1 MTLSHRTQAT
11 MLLTVHIAARA
22 DDAPEPLD
30 LREWNKIARW
40 LHERE
45 LTPED
50 LVLGDAGSLLEA
62 VEEAQLDRDRIL
74 RLLDRGPALALALDR
89 WESAGIW
96 VRHRSDSDYPRRL
109 RERLKASA
117 PALLF
122 GCGDARLGDTG
133 GVAIV
138 GSRNVSPVDRQ
149 LAYNLGRM
157 VSAAGKTVVSGGAR
171 GTDGQ
176 AADGAF
182 EGSGRV
188 VAVVADALTR
198 NIGRRQYREQV
209 MDGNLL
215 LLTRYS
221 PDAGFTPGNALG
233 RNKLIYCLA
242 DTAIAVCSANGSGGT
257 FRGAMENLER
267 KWVPL
272 WVAQT
277 DAADSGNPALL
288 EAGARWLPAL
298 DRLDVDDLFT
308 ANEAT
313 ASPDDGGRL
322 V

>member
-1 MTLSHRTQAT
+1 
-11 MLLTVHIAARA
+11 MLLTVHVQSRA

-30 LREWNKIARW
+30 LREWNKLARW
-40 LHERE
+40 LHERD

-50 LVLGDAGSLLEA
+50 VLLRDPGALLEE
-62 VEEAQLDRDRIL
+62 VGEARLDRDRLL
-74 RLLDRGPALALALDR
+74 RLLERGPALALALDR

-96 VRHRSDSDYPRRL
+96 VRHRSDADFPRRL

-122 GCGDARLGDTG
+122 GCGDIALGDAG

-149 LAYNLGRM
+149 LAYTLGRM

-182 EGSGRV
+182 EGGGRV
-188 VAVVADALTR
+188 VAVVADSLMR

-209 MDGNLL
+209 TDGNLL
-215 LLTRYS
+215 LVTPYS

-233 RNKLIYCLA
+233 RNRLIYCLA
-242 DTAIAVCSANGSGGT
+242 DTSIAVCSANGTGGT
-257 FRGAMENLER
+257 FAGARQNLE
-267 KWVPL
+267 KQWVPL

-277 DAADSGNPALL
+277 DAPESGNPALV
-288 EAGARWLPAL
+288 EAGARWLPPL
-298 DRLDVDDLFT
+298 DRLKVDELFT
-308 ANEAT
+308 TANA
-313 ASPDDGGRL
+313 APLPDGDGQL
-322 V
+322 M

>member
-1 MTLSHRTQAT
+1 
-11 MLLTVHIAARA
+11 MLLTVHVAARA

-30 LREWNKIARW
+30 LREWNKLARW
-40 LHERE
+40 LHERA

-50 LVLGDAGSLLEA
+50 LLLRDAGSLLEGI
-62 VEEAQLDRDRIL
+62 EEARLDRDRIL

-96 VRHRSDSDYPRRL
+96 VVHRSDDDYPRRL
-109 RERLKASA
+109 KERLKASA

-122 GCGDARLGDTG
+122 GCGDIGLGDAG

-138 GSRNVSPVDRQ
+138 GSRNVSLVDRQ

-176 AADGAF
+176 AAEGAF
-182 EGSGRV
+182 EGRGRV
-188 VAVVADALTR
+188 VAIVADALMR

-209 MDGNLL
+209 TDGNLL
-215 LLTRYS
+215 LLTPYS

-233 RNKLIYCLA
+233 RNRLIYCLA
-242 DTAIAVCSANGSGGT
+242 DTSIAVCSANGTGGT
-257 FRGAMENLER
+257 FRGAMQNLER
-267 KWVPL
+267 NWVPL

-277 DAADSGNPALL
+277 DAADSGNPALV
-288 EAGARWLPAL
+288 EAGARWLPPL
-298 DRLDVDDLFT
+298 DQLNVDNLFT
-308 ANEAT
+308 ATNA
-313 ASPDDGGRL
+313 APLPDGDGRL
-322 V
+322 I